1 MSTIPMRPL
10 GFGEIVDGAVQLYRR
25 DFGLYYLIV
34 LVSSLPSYVLTVLW
48 NPAELLESTE
58 ALDSAADPT
67 VALEQMGDLVGQM
80 GFLFLISLVSLAF
93 SFFASLSLT
102 VAMHARIE
110 ERPSSLGAA
119 YRGALPHLVSAA
131 GASIV
136 AFLIFLVVF
145 VVVWVAMMF
154 SFVGVSVATGN
165 LWLAVLAFGIMVV
178 ALLMVTSLWMGA
190 TFGVFP
196 AVVIEGRSAMDA
208 LGRSFSLCRGGWL
221 RVIGIMVVATIVS
234 WAPAVAVATFTGT
247 WDLFLS
253 PGEVGT
259 ISPTRQWVL
268 NTAGLIVGPLT
279 MPFLLGCIM
288 MLFHDRRVRSE
299 GYDLETLADA
309 LGADAT

>member
-10 GFGEIVDGAVQLYRR
+10 GFSEIVDGAVQLYRR

-34 LVSSLPSYVLTVLW
+34 LVCSLPGYVLTVLW

-67 VALEQMGDLVGQM
+67 VALEQMGDLLGQM

-165 LWLAVLAFGIMVV
+165 PWLAVLAFGIMVV

-234 WAPAVAVATFTGT
+234 WAPTVAVATFTGT

-279 MPFLLGCIM
+279 MPFLLSCIM

>member
-10 GFGEIVDGAVQLYRR
+10 GFSEIVDGAVQLYRR

-34 LVSSLPSYVLTVLW
+34 LVCSLPSYVLTVLW
-48 NPAELLESTE
+48 NPAELLESAE
-58 ALDSAADPT
+58 AFDSAADPT
-67 VALEQMGDLVGQM
+67 VALEQMGGLLGQM

-119 YRGALPHLVSAA
+119 YKGALPHLVSAA

-165 LWLAVLAFGIMVV
+165 PWLAVLAFGIMVV

-221 RVIGIMVVATIVS
+221 KVIGIMVVATIVS
-234 WAPAVAVATFTGT
+234 WAPTVAVATFTGT

-279 MPFLLGCIM
+279 TPFLLGCIM

>member
-48 NPAELLESTE
+48 NPAELLESAE

-154 SFVGVSVATGN
+154 SFVGISVATGN
-165 LWLAVLAFGIMVV
+165 PWLAVLAFGIMVV

-234 WAPAVAVATFTGT
+234 WAPTVAVATFTGT